1 MNHITNQVVRAY
13 PIPNFDIHSFD
24 LKFAK
29 LLNRLQKLHIQQQHN
44 IQANIRA
51 DGSTDPSFYDSAAHK
66 IAEIENILTTIENL
80 VESYH

>member
-1 MNHITNQVVRAY
+1 MNHITNQVARAY
-13 PIPNFDIHSFD
+13 PIPNFDIHRFD

-44 IQANIRA
+44 IQATLKH
-51 DGSTDPSFYDSAAHK
+51 DGSADPTFYDSAADK
-66 IAEIENILTTIENL
+66 IAEIEHILATIENL